1 MSDVIQLHPKAKEPE
16 KRILWVCNCGCN
28 TFHNLE
34 SGDIECAN
42 CGTVQNNIGG
52 GWRTPLPPA
61 TNVEPSDENEIK
73 TLDGVIEDF
82 GRRHIEAKVS
92 DDTISGI
99 FLVHRTGAVQTWTQF
114 IETTEQRDWLRGRL
128 QVAIKLIEVVKKP

>member
-1 MSDVIQLHPKAKEPE
+1 MSDVVQLHPKTKEPAP
-16 KRILWVCNCGCN
+16 RFIWVCNCGCS
-28 TFHNLE
+28 TFRHLDT
-34 SGDIECAN
+34 GDIECAN
-42 CGTVQNNIGG
+42 CSVVQAGVDG
-52 GWRTPLPPA
+52 DWRTPLPPA
-61 TNVEPSDENEIK
+61 TNVQPSDENEI
-73 TLDGVIEDF
+73 TTIDGVLEDF

-128 QVAIKLIEVVKKP
+128 QDAIPLIEVNKKP